1 MNRFKR
7 PAFSVVLFLLVFSF
21 SGIPPASA
29 LERQTAVVRE
39 VLTGDTVRLVGGK
52 TLRYVGVQAPAL
64 QSIIP
69 LVREYGNNSLQFNK
83 ELVEGKTISI
93 EWGSQL
99 RDSRGQLLGYVFLE
113 DGTFVNDQILK
124 NGHGRMLYI
133 PPNLK
138 YQAAFRKSE
147 LEARRAKKGL
157 WREEPE
163 NPFIKSEY
171 IGDKVTKVFY
181 FPTSPELDRVPQSQ
195 IVTFNS
201 RVAAKAAGFKP
212 CSTCRE
218 ESDKDSEY

>member
-7 PAFSVVLFLLVFSF
+7 SALLAALFLLAFSF
-21 SGIPPASA
+21 SGILPAVA